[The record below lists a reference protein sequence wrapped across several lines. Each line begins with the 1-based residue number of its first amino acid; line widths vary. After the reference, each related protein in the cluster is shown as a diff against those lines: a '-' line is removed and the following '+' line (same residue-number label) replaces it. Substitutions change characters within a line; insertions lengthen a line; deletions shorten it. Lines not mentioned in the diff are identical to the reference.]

1 MTKIVLI
8 LKAIAL
14 GMGISV
20 FVLNILHEL
29 SVETAISLLA
39 IGVTCLAIAYL
50 RDKRED

>member
-1 MTKIVLI
+1 MVKIGLI

-20 FVLNILHEL
+20 LVLNILHEL

-39 IGVTCLAIAYL
+39 IGVVSLAIAHL